1 MKKELAVAGV
11 AIVGGYVVGALSG
24 YRAAVRDY
32 VENDGEQLD
41 KMANSMYSQQNEAAP
56 ANMAELVEQVE
67 QDADGDGS
75 HAFQ

>member
-11 AIVGGYVVGALSG
+11 AIVSGYVVGALSG

-41 KMANSMYSQQNEAAP
+41 RMANSIYSQQDETAP
-56 ANMAELVEQVE
+56 SNMAELVEQVE
-67 QDADGDGS
+67 QESEEDGG